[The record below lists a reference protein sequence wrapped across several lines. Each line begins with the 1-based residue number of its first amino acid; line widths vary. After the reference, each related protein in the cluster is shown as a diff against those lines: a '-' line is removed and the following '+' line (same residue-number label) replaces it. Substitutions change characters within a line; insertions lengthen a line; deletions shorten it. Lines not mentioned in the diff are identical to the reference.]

1 MLLSFFTVLLGVY
14 LHILLDAGIHYRLST
29 LIYIVKES
37 SNSLYLVAATA
48 PFKKPSL
55 SSLPLNFVR
64 FSSTRVAALKEETL
78 SSINQNTLDPSL
90 QNRLAALI
98 QEQADGTL
106 VVESP
111 NGNGEKRVLVLPALA
126 CHCHPSFL
134 LRKDWLRSLTKYG
147 SPSFLPGRIHTSLE
161 GRRRRRS
168 REFIDWFRGFTDA
181 EGCFTIM
188 KVGVW
193 HGFRFSILLHS
204 DDVEVLNYIQSQL
217 GLGLVKAKNTRAEV
231 CFEVGNRQDLFII
244 IAFFFSI
251 SEFKSTGVPKFL
263 FNNKR

>member
-134 LRKDWLRSLTKYG
+134 LRKD
-147 SPSFLPGRIHTSLE
+147 
-161 GRRRRRS
+161 
-168 REFIDWFRGFTDA
+168 
-181 EGCFTIM
+181 
-188 KVGVW
+188 
-193 HGFRFSILLHS
+193 
-204 DDVEVLNYIQSQL
+204 
-217 GLGLVKAKNTRAEV
+217 
-231 CFEVGNRQDLFII
+231 
-244 IAFFFSI
+244 
-251 SEFKSTGVPKFL
+251 
-263 FNNKR
+263 